1 MTTPPPSAAP
11 SPAPPAPRDAFS
23 RILHNTGWL
32 LGSKGVGAVL
42 SLFYLAIVTR
52 SLGVAEFGRFALI
65 LGTATAINTLVTF
78 DSWQVLVR
86 YGQRHRAAAGT
97 AAEGADAL
105 NRLVRLCIAIDIGSA
120 LIGCALAAAVAL
132 LLGPR
137 FGWTAEV
144 ARGAFLFCAVMLLT
158 IRSTPTGLLRLFD
171 RFDAAALADTMIPI
185 SRMIGALIVLA
196 LSPSIIAFLIVW
208 AGAELVCAVTYWTL
222 GLRAARGRI
231 GHWRAG
237 SVRDAPAENPGIAG
251 FLLTTNLQTT
261 MTAGGRQLVVLL
273 IGLFVGP
280 VAAGLYR
287 LANQLAQAMTKI
299 AGLLS
304 RSIFTELSRVHA
316 NADHAELRAVYRRT
330 TRLAMVGG
338 LVTVGLILLLGRPL
352 ILLMSG
358 PDYLPAYPLMVL
370 LGAAASIDLIGVAFA
385 PLLMATGRATW
396 SLRITAS
403 VTALLLVL
411 ILLLM
416 PRMGVTGAAVA
427 ALASSCV
434 GYVLLRI
441 ASARALRHEGAR
453 GA

>member
-1 MTTPPPSAAP
+1 MTDTAPPPAS
-11 SPAPPAPRDAFS
+11 SPAPDAPRSDAFS

-42 SLFYLAIVTR
+42 SIFYLAIVTR

-86 YGQRHRAAAGT
+86 YGQRHRAAGD
-97 AAEGADAL
+97 GDAL
-105 NRLVRLCIAIDIGSA
+105 NRLIRLCVAIDIGSA

-171 RFDAAALADTMIPI
+171 RFDAAALADTMIPV

-196 LSPSIIAFLIVW
+196 LSPSIIAFLCVW
-208 AGAELVCAVTYWTL
+208 AGAELICAVTYWAL
-222 GLRAARGRI
+222 GLRAARAQIGR
-231 GHWRAG
+231 WRAG
-237 SVRDAPAENPGIAG
+237 SLRDAPAENPGIAG

-261 MTAGGRQLVVLL
+261 MTAGGRQLVVLM

-316 NADHAELRAVYRRT
+316 NEDHAELRAVYRRT
-330 TRLAMVGG
+330 SRLAMIGG
-338 LVTVGLILLLGRPL
+338 SVTVALIVLLGHPL
-352 ILLMSG
+352 IRLMSG

-370 LGAAASIDLIGVAFA
+370 LGAAASIDLVGVAFA

-416 PRMGVTGAAVA
+416 PRLGVTGAAVA
-427 ALASSCV
+427 ALASSCA
-434 GYVLLRI
+434 GYVLLRV
-441 ASARALRHEGAR
+441 ASARALRHEGR
-453 GA
+453 RQT